1 MRRKKGFTLIEMIIV
16 LAIIGILLA
25 VLIPSWGFY
34 IQHSRTKAQNN
45 KAKAIFDAAQTV
57 VTDMNF
63 AERKAIAA
71 YEKPGATA
79 ADKTKA
85 LNSIYSHVPGKA
97 NEFYYYWD
105 GVKGYRVEA
114 DGTNFATNHPGY
126 TNAEYT
132 AANKSEWDEKIGDS
146 IKRIVDENM
155 VYKIYVKDYIV
166 QSVASA
172 RFERDSYI
180 GAYPTNLDQIDDWN
194 KVDVDSIRNS
204 DKVLGADMKLFDL
217 NTDDVK

>member
-34 IQHSRTKAQNN
+34 LRNARIKAQDN
-45 KAKAIFDAAQTV
+45 KAKAIFDAAQTI

-63 AERKAIAA
+63 AERRAIAA
-71 YEKPGATA
+71 YEKPGATSG
-79 ADKTKA
+79 DKTKA
-85 LNSIYSHVPGKA
+85 LADIYSHVPGKD

-105 GVKGYRVEA
+105 GGKGYRVES
-114 DGTNFATNHPGY
+114 DGTDFATNHPGY
-126 TNAEYT
+126 SNTEYA
-132 AANKSEWDEKIGDS
+132 AANKAEWDQKIGDS

-166 QSVASA
+166 QSVVSA

-180 GAYPTNLDQIDDWN
+180 GAYPITLNQIDDWN

-204 DKVLGADMKLFDL
+204 DKVLGADMSLFDL
-217 NTDDVK
+217 DTSDVK